1 MPVIA
6 VLALDGAPGH
16 HLTTPG
22 LVFATACREHPGV
35 SYEVRLCA
43 APGFRATGGP
53 GPALALR
60 PPYGLEGTEDADV
73 VLIPGHDGPRAA
85 RPPEGVLAALRA
97 VVARQGRVAA
107 VGTGTF
113 TLAATGLLDG
123 RRATTGWRHVE
134 ELAALYPRI
143 DVDPA
148 GTVLEDGP
156 FCTAAG
162 VFGGMDVCL
171 RLLARDYGRQVAGQT
186 SRELITPLHA
196 DADSVQ
202 EAIDREVAESTG
214 LEPTLRWIDTHL
226 HLPLTLPE
234 IAAHARTSTSGA
246 TRRFRAHT
254 GLSPLQYVLRARL
267 HEAMRLLRE
276 TDTPV
281 EAVAHATGFTSPTA
295 LRHHLRALTGTT
307 PRAYR
312 RAHAPGAPP
321 PPWPSKPP
329 GP

>member
-1 MPVIA
+1 MSVIA

-22 LVFATACREHPGV
+22 LVFGTACREHPGV

-53 GPALALR
+53 GPALAVR
-60 PPYGLEGTEDADV
+60 PPHGLEGLADADV
-73 VLIPGHDGPRAA
+73 VLIPGHTGPRAG
-85 RPPEGVLAALRA
+85 RPPEGVAAALRA
-97 VVARQGRVAA
+97 AVGRGGRVAA
-107 VGTGTF
+107 VSTGTF

-123 RRATTGWRHVE
+123 RRATTGWRHMA
-134 ELAALYPRI
+134 ELAALHPRI
-143 DVDPA
+143 DVDPV
-148 GTVLEDGP
+148 GTVVEDGP
-156 FCTAAG
+156 YCTAAG
-162 VFGGMDVCL
+162 VFGGLDVCL
-171 RLLARDYGRQVAGQT
+171 RLLARDHGRRIAGET
-186 SRELITPLHA
+186 SRELITPLHV

-202 EAIDREVAESTG
+202 ETIDREVAGSAG

-234 IAAHARTSTSGA
+234 IAAHARTSTSSV
-246 TRRFRAHT
+246 TRRFRDRT

-281 EAVAHATGFTSPTA
+281 EDIAGATGFTSPAA
-295 LRHHLRALTGTT
+295 LRHHFRALTGTT
-307 PRAYR
+307 PRDYR
-312 RAHAPGAPP
+312 RAHKPAAPP
-321 PPWPSKPP
+321 DP
-329 GP
+329 GGGRHG